1 MKGHVLV
8 DTGPI
13 VAFLNREDEYHDWA
27 VMQWDAAS
35 PPMLTC
41 EAVVSEA
48 CFLLTQMSGAHATL
62 MALLQ
67 RGIIETP
74 WALQEHIEPVARL
87 LAKYRDA
94 PMSFADACL
103 VRMSELHLDSPVL
116 TIDSHFRLY
125 RRNGRQVIPT
135 VMP

>member
-1 MKGHVLV
+1 M
-8 DTGPI
+8 
-13 VAFLNREDEYHDWA
+13 AFLNREDEYHDWA

-41 EAVVSEA
+41 EAVVSET
-48 CFLLTQMSGAHATL
+48 CFLLSQMSGAHAAL

-116 TIDSHFRLY
+116 TIDSHFRQY